1 MTPVTWQGVLLAE
14 AKSPTA
20 VGALVGQALEC
31 ESEVERDLMVMLRP
45 PAAGTELE
53 RAQEEEELPVLRGIV
68 EFHL

>member
-1 MTPVTWQGVLLAE
+1 MLLAE
-14 AKSPTA
+14 AKSPA
-20 VGALVGQALEC
+20 VGQALEC
-31 ESEVERDLMVMLRP
+31 EPEAERDLMVMLRP